1 MSLNFKNSK
10 QLMRVLAALLVGL
23 VCLYHAYFV
32 WNYSLDFPFQDD
44 TLLVEFIGI
53 ITAKKITVMQFL
65 QELFKVANDHRLVVP
80 RLIALIDFII
90 HGKLNFKTYILIAN
104 INLGLIFLFLYRQFR
119 KKNLSVVYFLP
130 VPFFFFQPQMY
141 EVSFW
146 ALNGMQ
152 HTFVVTFFVLI
163 ITLLET
169 RNNVLF
175 WVAIFIAFCGTFT
188 HGNGILAFPAAFF
201 MLLVQQRYKEAIG
214 WIAAMGTCLGLYLWG
229 YQSGQAASPT
239 FDFVKILESFCGFI
253 GANMMAFSHG
263 ETTYAV
269 AFGAI
274 IVGSLGLTIL
284 LKLKEGL
291 FDKDKQRLNDNLG
304 LLTLFCLI
312 ICTAGVISVVRSWHG
327 IVISSRFALYAALSS
342 SILYLVLIDYLKE
355 SVRRLVAI
363 TAVGFASIFWFFSY
377 CVYTP
382 IVDNRYYG
390 YRVDEYN
397 WVHNKT
403 MLCVSDGFMN
413 NAKTFMTP
421 TYKQGI
427 WGLSDF
433 WNQPAI
439 VTALAK
445 PQWDTTS
452 KFIKTVSVEEEKY
465 PTFSAFRNIIEL
477 RCDEIAVQK
486 NSPQDAIFIVLTDNR
501 TQKRYMVATTA
512 LTKAKKQI
520 VKDGSFLG
528 SSFTVFIRTPSFEK
542 GLYQLGYLINH
553 ADGSSDYHLTE
564 EMLTI

>member
-1 MSLNFKNSK
+1 MSFNLKNSNSIITFIS
-10 QLMRVLAALLVGL
+10 VLIIGV
-23 VCLYHAYFV
+23 VCLFHGYLI
-32 WNYSLDFPFQDD
+32 WMYSLDFPFQDD

-53 ITAKKITVMQFL
+53 ITASKLTTMQFL
-65 QELFKVANDHRLVVP
+65 QELFKVANDHRLVIP
-80 RLIALIDFII
+80 RLIALIDFTL
-90 HGKLNFKTYILIAN
+90 HGTLNFKTYILIAN
-104 INLGLIFLFLYRQFR
+104 INLGLIFLFLYRQFQ
-119 KKNLSVVYFLP
+119 KKNLSIVYFLP

-169 RNNVLF
+169 RNKALF
-175 WVAIFIAFCGTFT
+175 GVAIFIAFCGTFT

-201 MLLVQQRYKEAIG
+201 MLLVQQRYKETIG
-214 WIAAMGTCLGLYLWG
+214 WIAAMVTCLSLYLWG

-239 FDFVKILESFCGFI
+239 LDFVKILESFCGFI
-253 GANMMAFSHG
+253 GANMMVFFHG
-263 ETTYAV
+263 NTTYSV
-269 AFGAI
+269 VFGAI
-274 IVGSLGLTIL
+274 IVLCMGLVIL

-291 FDKDKQRLNDNLG
+291 FDKDKRRLDDNLG

-342 SILYLVLIDYLKE
+342 SIIYLVLIDYVKGNFRRIVATCSGVFAFVFSFYSF
-355 SVRRLVAI
+355 SV
-363 TAVGFASIFWFFSY
+363 Y
-377 CVYTP
+377 MP

-403 MLCVSDGFMN
+403 MLCVSDGFIK
-413 NAKTFMTP
+413 NAVTFMVP

-439 VTALAK
+439 TTALAK
-445 PQWDTTS
+445 PKWDTTS

-465 PTFSAFRNIIEL
+465 PTFSAFRDIIEL

-486 NSPQDAIFIVLTDNR
+486 NSPKDAIFIVLTDNR

-512 LTKAKKQI
+512 LAKAKKQ
-520 VKDGSFLG
+520 VLTSLSFLG
-528 SSFTVFIRTPSFEK
+528 NGFTVFIRTPSYEK
-542 GLYQLGYLINH
+542 GLYQLGYLIHH
-553 ADGSSDYHLTE
+553 ADGSCDYHLTK
-564 EMLTI
+564 EMLSI